1 MKNHLFYCALC
12 ASRYILF
19 ILFHIVIN
27 TAFDTVN
34 RVKKMADGHVVVQGI
49 NDQSNIF
56 THIAVDI
63 IWFIKKLRRLVYQV
77 GGQQTCRIRRF

>member
-1 MKNHLFYCALC
+1 MQEPSILLRSLC
-12 ASRYILF
+12 VQIILF

-49 NDQSNIF
+49 DDQSNIF

-63 IWFIKKLRRLVYQV
+63 IRFIKNYEYW
-77 GGQQTCRIRRF
+77 